1 MKKKTPRTKKHKKH
15 KSEQSEREEEA
26 PPALPVEGATRA
38 PVKDWEMKDFVAS
51 VDEVMQ
57 KQEKENPAIKQVHAR
72 LSPEW
77 NRVSEKIGRLLT
89 LTDEAALE
97 RLREEI
103 VAEGEMGTRVL
114 VDLLLTIKNQARS
127 S

>member
-1 MKKKTPRTKKHKKH
+1 MKKKTPRTKKNK
-15 KSEQSEREEEA
+15 
-26 PPALPVEGATRA
+26 
-38 PVKDWEMKDFVAS
+38 KDWEMKDFVAS

-89 LTDEAALE
+89 LSDEATLE
-97 RLREEI
+97 ILREEI
-103 VAEGEMGTRVL
+103 VAEGEIGTRVL
-114 VDLLLTIKNQARS
+114 VDLLLTIKNQAKHS
-127 S
+127 